1 MSPEEVFNIHN
12 KAMLY
17 AQDALVQRVSGNEDA
32 YRQLNQMAF
41 SIELNAAMSLVA
53 ADREPM
59 RSLLFKSAAAMAL
72 NAQMFRDAE
81 KMIGYGLAGNP
92 PDSIAEEMRNLFE
105 DIKFHRSI
113 EEAGKSLSRNSLR
126 LSIDGTGVGLGWVE
140 SGEFIRRFQALTNM
154 VYRSAQRML
163 NIATMGRQ
171 VPEDILNKYAP
182 YLGAAT
188 AGSFKID
195 IRFMKTDPDQ
205 TALFDEMEPSVFLD
219 VVENLDLINTGQN
232 VTLREKMGDNEFYLN
247 FVQLSKVVAPDG
259 DRIKSVVVTT
269 QGVGAEKTVYMR
281 KPKSDYPRFK
291 KQSES
296 AGIRKGKELVAVGKL
311 KIADAEANRI
321 KVIDVKDGSE
331 STYFINVDAGLV
343 DIVKLYFDTRVRAY
357 LRSTGRNQYE
367 LLDMESAE
375 Y

>member
-1 MSPEEVFNIHN
+1 
-12 KAMLY
+12 MLY